1 MGGTGWDIRQTLLAT
16 PLRNGLGE
24 RKPDA
29 ESVTLPIASRFHV
42 SIAFHMNSQGSIVA
56 VVFGLAIIWAVLRD
70 AFETVV
76 LPRRV
81 TRQFK
86 LTAWFYRRTW
96 IPWARVARRIK
107 TTSRQQNFLGYFGP
121 LSLILLL
128 GFWAAGLILGFA
140 LIQFGIGGHEQLNQ
154 EPLTFG
160 RILYHSGETFFTL
173 GYGDIVP
180 TSGAARALS
189 VIEAGMGFAF
199 LGVVIGYI
207 PVVYSSFSRREIQI
221 SMLDARAGSPPTAAE
236 LLVRLAGRSEDPG
249 VDQKVLDEVLRDW
262 ERWASELLE
271 SLISYPVLTFFRS
284 QHSNQSWLGAL
295 TTILD
300 VTSLV
305 LTGIEGVHPGQAK
318 LTFAM
323 ARHAAVD
330 LAQVVNARYDA
341 AAVDRLPEAELGAL
355 GEALAAAGLRL
366 KSDAAAREK
375 LTKLR
380 AMYEPYVHAIARNL
394 MLTLPPWRHPEKL
407 RDNWQAG
414 PWDRLVQARGLAIL
428 GQKPRPTPAQG
439 AGEDHF

>member
-1 MGGTGWDIRQTLLAT
+1 MNLHGSSVAT
-16 PLRNGLGE
+16 
-24 RKPDA
+24 
-29 ESVTLPIASRFHV
+29 
-42 SIAFHMNSQGSIVA
+42 
-56 VVFGLAIIWAVLRD
+56 VFGLIIIWVVLLD

-81 TRQFK
+81 TRHFK

-96 IPWARVARRIK
+96 IPWRGIARRIK

-121 LSLILLL
+121 LSLILLM
-128 GFWAAGLILGFA
+128 GFWATGLIFGFA
-140 LIQFGIGGHEQLNQ
+140 LLQYGIGGHEQLSK

-160 RILYHSGETFFTL
+160 RVVYHSGETFFTL

-180 TSGAARALS
+180 TSDGARALS

-199 LGVVIGYI
+199 LGVVLGYI

-221 SMLDARAGSPPTAAE
+221 SMLDARAGSPPSAVE
-236 LLVRLAGRSEDPG
+236 LLARLAGRTDDPG
-249 VDQKVLDEVLRDW
+249 VDQSVLDEVLRDW
-262 ERWASELLE
+262 ERWAAELLE
-271 SLISYPVLTFFRS
+271 SQISYPVLTFFRS

-295 TTILD
+295 TTMLD
-300 VTSLV
+300 VSSLV

-330 LAQVVNARYDA
+330 LAQVVNARYDPA
-341 AAVDRLPEAELGAL
+341 AGDRLPTSEQDRLRDV
-355 GEALAAAGLRL
+355 LAGVGLRL
-366 KSDAAAREK
+366 RNDDYGRDK

-380 AMYEPYVHAIARNL
+380 SMYEPYVHSTARNL
-394 MLTLPPWRHPEKL
+394 MLTLPPWRFTEKA

-414 PWDRLVQARGLAIL
+414 PWDKLIQARGLAVL
-428 GQKPRPTPAQG
+428 GQKTITPTSV
-439 AGEDHF
+439 GEDHF

>member
-1 MGGTGWDIRQTLLAT
+1 
-16 PLRNGLGE
+16 
-24 RKPDA
+24 
-29 ESVTLPIASRFHV
+29 
-42 SIAFHMNSQGSIVA
+42 MNSHGSIVGT
-56 VVFGLAIIWAVLRD
+56 VFGLIIIWVVLLD

-81 TRQFK
+81 TRHFK

-96 IPWARVARRIK
+96 IPWRGIARRIK
-107 TTSRQQNFLGYFGP
+107 TASRQQNFLGYFGP

-128 GFWAAGLILGFA
+128 AFWAAGLIFGFA
-140 LIQFGIGGHEQLNQ
+140 LIQYGIGGHEQLNR

-160 RILYHSGETFFTL
+160 RIIYHSGETFFTL

-180 TSGAARALS
+180 TSGGARALS

-207 PVVYSSFSRREIQI
+207 PVVYASFSRREIQI
-221 SMLDARAGSPPTAAE
+221 SMLDARAGSPPSAAE

-249 VDQKVLDEVLRDW
+249 VDQRVLDEVLRDW
-262 ERWASELLE
+262 ERWAAELLE
-271 SLISYPVLTFFRS
+271 SHISYPVLSFFRS
-284 QHSNQSWLGAL
+284 QHSNQSWVGAL
-295 TTILD
+295 TTMLD

-330 LAQVVNARYDA
+330 LAQVVNARYDPGA
-341 AAVDRLPEAELGAL
+341 AERLTEPELNAL
-355 GEALAAAGLRL
+355 REALKAAGLQLR
-366 KSDAAAREK
+366 SDEYAANKVA
-375 LTKLR
+375 KLR
-380 AMYEPYVHAIARNL
+380 SMYEPYVNSIARNL
-394 MLTLPPWRHPEKL
+394 MLTLPLWRYEQKT

-414 PWDRLVQARGLAIL
+414 PWDRLIQARGLGAL
-428 GQKPRPTPAQG
+428 GAKPQERVAVPTV
-439 AGEDHF
+439 EDHF